1 MRASIEHTGH
11 TAAIYTLA
19 PAPDGALISAGGDG
33 TLLAWNPAIPEEVRL
48 LARFPAP
55 VYSVLASVEGLLFA
69 GTAEGE
75 LFVLDPGSKR
85 VLNRIR
91 AHTKGIFSITS
102 LGDDRL
108 ACAGGD
114 GSLSIWKLS
123 AVDDRRCELLRTIP
137 LCEAK
142 LRGLA
147 HSPQHDLL
155 AVACGDGFVRVL
167 DTLLFNEVATCEG
180 HSGGANTVIFL
191 PSRSVLVS
199 GGKDGHLRIWDASTG
214 YREMLSIAAH
224 RSTVYQLIGDAN
236 GERFLSVS
244 RDRTAKLWNA
254 DTFAPLYRLDAQHGG
269 HSHSVNAACWMN
281 ESLFTAGDD
290 RKVLRWSET

>member
-1 MRASIEHTGH
+1 MPVQDDGQATKVLTIVVPS
-11 TAAIYTLA
+11 YNSQDCLA
-19 PAPDGALISAGGDG
+19 
-33 TLLAWNPAIPEEVRL
+33 
-48 LARFPAP
+48 
-55 VYSVLASVEGLLFA
+55 
-69 GTAEGE
+69 
-75 LFVLDPGSKR
+75 
-85 VLNRIR
+85 
-91 AHTKGIFSITS
+91 
-102 LGDDRL
+102 
-108 ACAGGD
+108 
-114 GSLSIWKLS
+114 
-123 AVDDRRCELLRTIP
+123 
-137 LCEAK
+137 
-142 LRGLA
+142 
-147 HSPQHDLL
+147 
-155 AVACGDGFVRVL
+155 RVL

-281 ESLFTAGDD
+281 EGLFTAGDD